1 MALQAD
7 KPHEALFQALVDR
20 WGRPT
25 DEAPRRGFGADA
37 LKIEGKIFAALSK
50 GRLLLKL
57 PRERVDAL
65 IESGVGERFA
75 TGAGRPKKQWVT
87 IGAEHARLWQPLADE
102 ARQYVSAGV
111 R

>member
-1 MALQAD
+1 MASD
-7 KPHEALFQALVDR
+7 PERPPEALFQALVDR
-20 WGRPT
+20 HGRPA
-25 DEAPRRGFGADA
+25 DAPARRGFGADA
-37 LKIEGKIFAALSK
+37 LKIDGKIFAALSK

-65 IESGVGERFA
+65 IESGVGERFS

-87 IGAEHARLWQPLADE
+87 IGAEHAKLWQPLADE